1 MAPPRVTVVGL
12 GPGRPGLVSQE
23 AQAALSGPAP
33 VYLRTARHPSAALA
47 AGAPSFDHLY
57 ESAPSLDEVYRGIVE
72 ELVAAATRHGE
83 VVYAV
88 PGSPSVA
95 ERAVEL
101 LQADIRVQTAVLP
114 GVSFAE
120 VAFSRLAVDPLA
132 VGARLV
138 DGHRF
143 EVSVAGESGPWLVGQ
158 CDTPQVM
165 SEVKLVVGEVL
176 DYQPAQPEITVTVLQ
191 RVGLPDERVVQ
202 VPWYELDRGVVEPDH
217 LTSVWVPRLPA
228 PVAPEVARLA
238 ELGRALRQGCPWDR
252 EQTHQSL
259 ARYLVEETYEALEAI
274 DELGPDGEGYD
285 HLEEELGDVLFQV
298 VFHAQLAAE
307 QGRFNLADV
316 ARGAHDKLVARHP
329 HVFGDVVVDSA
340 ADVARNWEQIKRSE
354 KGRGEGGALQG
365 VPKGLPSLLYSYK
378 LQGRARSVGFDWP
391 SAEEAL
397 GKVDEELGEL
407 RAELAGAGQGSRE
420 ELGDLLFAVV
430 NVARHLEV
438 EPETALRDAANKF
451 RHRFEAVEALAA
463 ARGLQLASMGLE
475 AMDQLWEEVKAG
487 EAGHGS

>member
-1 MAPPRVTVVGL
+1 M
-12 GPGRPGLVSQE
+12 
-23 AQAALSGPAP
+23 
-33 VYLRTARHPSAALA
+33 
-47 AGAPSFDHLY
+47 
-57 ESAPSLDEVYRGIVE
+57 
-72 ELVAAATRHGE
+72 
-83 VVYAV
+83 
-88 PGSPSVA
+88 
-95 ERAVEL
+95 
-101 LQADIRVQTAVLP
+101 
-114 GVSFAE
+114 
-120 VAFSRLAVDPLA
+120 
-132 VGARLV
+132 
-138 DGHRF
+138 
-143 EVSVAGESGPWLVGQ
+143 
-158 CDTPQVM
+158 
-165 SEVKLVVGEVL
+165 
-176 DYQPAQPEITVTVLQ
+176 
-191 RVGLPDERVVQ
+191 
-202 VPWYELDRGVVEPDH
+202 
-217 LTSVWVPRLPA
+217 
-228 PVAPEVARLA
+228 
-238 ELGRALRQGCPWDR
+238 
-252 EQTHQSL
+252 
-259 ARYLVEETYEALEAI
+259 
-274 DELGPDGEGYD
+274 
-285 HLEEELGDVLFQV
+285 
-298 VFHAQLAAE
+298 
-307 QGRFNLADV
+307 
-316 ARGAHDKLVARHP
+316 
-329 HVFGDVVVDSA
+329 VDSA